1 VTVNH
6 EIEILIADD
15 HMVVREGLRALLQA
29 VPGFVVVGE
38 AGNGSEAVERTA
50 SLRPDVL
57 LLDLQ
62 MPGLHGIDVA
72 RRVAMQCPATR
83 ILILSMHSS
92 QTDVTR
98 ALKAGAAGYV
108 LKDAGA
114 EELIEGIREIDAGRT
129 YLSSGLSRGVIGEVL
144 DPEPEPVDERYEE
157 LTPREREVFRFAALG
172 DTMAQ
177 IGEKLFISPRTV
189 ETHRENLMRKLGLRN
204 QTDLVRCALRMGV
217 LSLDARD
224 PRFR

>member
-1 VTVNH
+1 VTAGRP
-6 EIEILIADD
+6 IAILIADD

-62 MPGLHGIDVA
+62 MPGMHGIEVA
-72 RRVAMQCPATR
+72 RRVAMHCPATR

-92 QTDVTR
+92 QTDVAR
-98 ALKAGAAGYV
+98 ALKVGAAGYV

-114 EELIEGIREIDAGRT
+114 EELIEGIREIGAGRT
-129 YLSSGLSRGVIGEVL
+129 YLSTGLPRGVIDDFL
-144 DPEPEPVDERYEE
+144 DTEPESSDRRYED

-204 QTDLVRCALRMGV
+204 QTDLVRCALRLGI
-217 LSLDARD
+217 LSRDARD
-224 PRFR
+224 PGFR